1 MKHELMKLP
10 YAYNALGSMMSTETL
25 QYHHDKHHAG
35 YVSKLNTL
43 ILGTEFESK
52 SLIEIIK
59 HADGAIF
66 NNAAQVYNH
75 DFFWLNL
82 SPNETVPSL
91 ALDSIIISQF
101 GSIAEF
107 KKAFI
112 EKGLSLFGS
121 GWIWL
126 CIDDNANLSIISTSN
141 AGNPIVLDSGLVP
154 LMVCDVWE
162 HAYYLDYK
170 NARADYLE
178 NWYKLINWKFVS
190 FNFANHEKH
199 RGDYSSN
206 FCKDNTPYCDY
217 IDEQEAREEAG
228 S

>member
-1 MKHELMKLP
+1 MKHELIKLP
-10 YAYNALGSMMSTETL
+10 YAYDALEPTMSAETL

-35 YVSKLNTL
+35 YVSKLNGL
-43 ILGTEFESK
+43 ISGTEFESK
-52 SLIEIIK
+52 SLVETIK
-59 HADGAIF
+59 HADGAVF

-75 DFFWLNL
+75 DFFWTTL
-82 SPNETVPSL
+82 SPEPTTPSL
-91 ALDSIIISQF
+91 ALDSILGAQF
-101 GSIAEF
+101 GSIEAF
-107 KKAFI
+107 KKSFI

-126 CIDDNANLSIISTSN
+126 CIDDKTNLSIVTTSN
-141 AGNPIVLDSGLVP
+141 ADNPLRSGLVP

-162 HAYYLDYK
+162 HAYYIDYR

-178 NWYKLINWKFVS
+178 GFWKLLNWNFVS
-190 FNFANHEKH
+190 FNYANHEKH
-199 RGDYSSN
+199 RGDYFSN

-217 IDEQEAREEAG
+217 IDALEAMEESG